1 MNEVTVFSFQ
11 NQHEIRT
18 VIRDGEPWFVAK
30 DICDILELE
39 NVTRALDSLDNDEKS
54 SINPNITN
62 SNVGNPILDESN
74 FDRYT
79 TFPEMRRGGRPM

>member
-18 VIRDGEPWFVAK
+18 VVRDGEPWFVAK
-30 DICDILELE
+30 DICDILDIVNLSD
-39 NVTRALDSLDNDEKS
+39 ALSTLDNDEKS
-54 SINPNITN
+54 SINPNIGNTD
-62 SNVGNPILDESN
+62 VGNPILDESN

>member
-18 VIRDGEPWFVAK
+18 VVRDGEPWFVAK
-30 DICDILELE
+30 DICDILEIVNLSD
-39 NVTRALDSLDNDEKS
+39 ALSTLDNDEKS
-54 SINPNITN
+54 SINPNIGITD
-62 SNVGNPILDESN
+62 VGNPILDESN

>member
-18 VIRDGEPWFVAK
+18 MVRDEEPWFVAK

-39 NVTRALDSLDNDEKS
+39 NVGQMLSTLDNDEKS

-62 SNVGNPILDESN
+62 SNVGK
-74 FDRYT
+74 FYFR
-79 TFPEMRRGGRPM
+79 

>member
-11 NQHEIRT
+11 NQHEVRT
-18 VIRDGEPWFVAK
+18 VVRDGEPWFVAK

-39 NVTRALDSLDNDEKS
+39 NVTRALDTLDNDEKS
-54 SINPNITN
+54 SINPNITI

>member
-1 MNEVTVFSFQ
+1 MNEVTVFSFR

-18 VIRDGEPWFVAK
+18 VVRDGEPWFVAK
-30 DICDILELE
+30 DICDILEIVNLSD
-39 NVTRALDSLDNDEKS
+39 ALSTLDNDEKS
-54 SINPNITN
+54 SINPNIGITD
-62 SNVGNPILDESN
+62 VGNPILDESN